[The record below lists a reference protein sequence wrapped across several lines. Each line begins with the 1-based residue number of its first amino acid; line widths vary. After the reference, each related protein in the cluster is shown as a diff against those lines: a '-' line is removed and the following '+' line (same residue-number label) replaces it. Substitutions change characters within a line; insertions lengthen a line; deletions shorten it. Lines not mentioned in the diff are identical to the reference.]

1 MDAADRTGRELQIA
15 SARRLFIYL
24 QKPDENRRF
33 DEALA
38 LRCRAK
44 SEGRAEAGLMRRMPM
59 KTREA
64 KAEWEQPTA
73 PAGSSISKAQR
84 ANL

>member
-1 MDAADRTGRELQIA
+1 MGRRFESGRELQIA
-15 SARRLFIYL
+15 SERRLFYYE
-24 QKPDENRRF
+24 KPDENRRF